1 MYIENARID
10 GVTIVPTSDVTI
22 VPTRYGMELEL
33 KLELQDGDLY
43 IHTFNMETPIEDI
56 ATLCDVVGVQ
66 SYGEL
71 IGARI
76 RVWVPDYE
84 NIQIIGNATD
94 NNKWL
99 HLKQFRRMILHSRI
113 GLLYTGDKKDRKSIT
128 RKRGNKMRT
137 KDIYAILKTYE
148 DRLRQRR
155 LDPDY
160 IETLV
165 EQADYLIEREL
176 DAECLKYITETFVE
190 KISEHFY
197 LGLNA
202 KKYVNQLSDAFG
214 VSLIR
219 DREIAMRAIGL
230 VVIAGCTGDY
240 PLITNQ

>member
-10 GVTIVPTSDVTI
+10 DVTIVPTSDVTI
-22 VPTRYGMELEL
+22 VPTRYGMQLEL
-33 KLELQDGDLY
+33 KLELQDGELY
-43 IHTFNMETPIEDI
+43 TNTFNMVTPIEDI

-99 HLKQFRRMILHSRI
+99 HLKQFNRMILHSRI
-113 GLLYTGDKKDRKSIT
+113 GLLYTGDKKDRKKIE
-128 RKRGNKMRT
+128 RKAENTMKTNYNAEYIKGV
-137 KDIYAILKTYE
+137 LKGQE

-155 LDPDY
+155 LNPEY
-160 IETLV
+160 ITTLV
-165 EQADYLIEREL
+165 EQADYLIERET
-176 DAECLKYITETFVE
+176 DAECLKYITETFVD

-202 KKYVNQLSDAFG
+202 KKYVNQVSDEY
-214 VSLIR
+214 
-219 DREIAMRAIGL
+219 DREIAMSAIGL

-240 PLITNQ
+240 PSITNQ